1 MRKAGKG
8 TLVTTGNLNYPGR
21 TEILEGKMIMEGS
34 VPKSEIY
41 VYEGATLEISGEN
54 YYQINLVGGNLTV
67 NGNFNIETLFI
78 ENDNWAINGK
88 GELTVGKVIASEEV
102 QKDFKNSSVK
112 VEKYSNKN
120 SKYLEKDIIINPK
133 KYQDLPREYFFSGFK
148 SEMKNLSTKNSQKVY
163 DELLKRYTKMEN
175 ASEKVKEIV
184 PGYKNGKFLMDTSP
198 YSDPTRPEEF
208 TTYPN
213 PVFSND
219 TSLSIK
225 KKDFEI
231 TNFKNIIKNK

>member
-1 MRKAGKG
+1 M
-8 TLVTTGNLNYPGR
+8 V
-21 TEILEGKMIMEGS
+21 
-34 VPKSEIY
+34 
-41 VYEGATLEISGEN
+41 
-54 YYQINLVGGNLTV
+54 
-67 NGNFNIETLFI
+67 
-78 ENDNWAINGK
+78 
-88 GELTVGKVIASEEV
+88 
-102 QKDFKNSSVK
+102 
-112 VEKYSNKN
+112 
-120 SKYLEKDIIINPK
+120 
-133 KYQDLPREYFFSGFK
+133 
-148 SEMKNLSTKNSQKVY
+148 
-163 DELLKRYTKMEN
+163 KRYTKMEN
-175 ASEKVKEIV
+175 APEKVKEIV